1 MFEYEKWNLDGC
13 RYIRNGF
20 GYRIMKVEKGVYLN
34 EKESGLC
41 SDCRWVVVLFFMGIL
56 KKCCENI
63 CLEKLFEVGD
73 EEVIIML
80 NM

>member
-34 EKESGLC
+34 EKESGL
-41 SDCRWVVVLFFMGIL
+41 WFYVVIVDG
-56 KKCCENI
+56 
-63 CLEKLFEVGD
+63 
-73 EEVIIML
+73 
-80 NM
+80 